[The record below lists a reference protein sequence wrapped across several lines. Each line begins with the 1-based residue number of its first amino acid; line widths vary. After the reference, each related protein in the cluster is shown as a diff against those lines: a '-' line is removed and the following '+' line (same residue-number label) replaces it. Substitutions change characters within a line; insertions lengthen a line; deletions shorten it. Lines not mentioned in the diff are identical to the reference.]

1 MIFASLD
8 GVLLAAA
15 PQAIKVDFDWT
26 FAVQVGLFVVLT
38 LILKPLLFDPMLK
51 VFEERERLIDG
62 AKSQARHLDERAAGA
77 LTHYET
83 ELAKARAA
91 GAAVRE
97 KVRAEGV
104 KREQEILASVRETT
118 ARILDEGKKKARED
132 ADRARATLQGQLPA
146 LAEELAARVLGRGVK
161 S

>member
-15 PQAIKVDFDWT
+15 PQAIRVDFDST
-26 FAVQVGLFVVLT
+26 FLVQVVLFVALT
-38 LILKPLLFDPMLK
+38 LVLKPLLFDPMLR
-51 VFEERERLIDG
+51 VFEERERLTDG
-62 AKSQARHLDERAAGA
+62 AKAHARHLDEKAASA
-77 LTHYET
+77 LAHYES

-91 GAAVRE
+91 GSAERE

-104 KREQEILASVRETT
+104 KREQEILASVREST
-118 ARILDEGKKKARED
+118 ARVLEEGKRKARED
-132 ADRARATLQGQLPA
+132 ADRARAALREQSATLAQD
-146 LAEELAARVLGRGVK
+146 LATRVLGREVK